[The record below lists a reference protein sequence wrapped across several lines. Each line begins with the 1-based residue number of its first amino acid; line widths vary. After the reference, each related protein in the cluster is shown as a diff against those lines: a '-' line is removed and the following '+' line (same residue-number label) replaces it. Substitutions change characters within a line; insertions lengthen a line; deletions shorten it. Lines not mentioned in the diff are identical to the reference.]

1 MHLRRVIICA
11 VQAAAGGLGGRGEK
25 REKKEAAEGGR
36 KGRVEETGEE
46 DGKGNNSEVDHA
58 FCLEARLHTSK
69 IVLRPIF
76 LPLRATP
83 LSFSPLALSSLPF
96 SVALPLPRFSSFS
109 LRFPSPSL
117 ALSLSRSPSETSRCV
132 RTNTSEKSFT
142 LTNTDARPTSHIQPH
157 LSLSLSFSHSRFRS
171 LLSLSLFSLAS
182 LLLSNLT
189 PRKRAHNRVSA
200 LFNVGGLLLTNT
212 RLKSS
217 SGSFHQPLFLL
228 PPPPSPLPL
237 PPLSSS

>member
-1 MHLRRVIICA
+1 M
-11 VQAAAGGLGGRGEK
+11 
-25 REKKEAAEGGR
+25 
-36 KGRVEETGEE
+36 GEE

-58 FCLEARLHTSK
+58 FCLEARLRTSK

-83 LSFSPLALSSLPF
+83 LSLSLLRLSPLFRSRS
-96 SVALPLPRFSSFS
+96 
-109 LRFPSPSL
+109 
-117 ALSLSRSPSETSRCV
+117 LSLSLVLSRVFSLPQRRVDACV
-132 RTNTSEKSFT
+132 RTQARKVLLSPT
-142 LTNTDARPTSHIQPH
+142 LMHVPTSHIQPR
-157 LSLSLSFSHSRFRS
+157 LSSSRTLAFALLFPSFS
-171 LLSLSLFSLAS
+171 S

-212 RLKSS
+212 RLISS